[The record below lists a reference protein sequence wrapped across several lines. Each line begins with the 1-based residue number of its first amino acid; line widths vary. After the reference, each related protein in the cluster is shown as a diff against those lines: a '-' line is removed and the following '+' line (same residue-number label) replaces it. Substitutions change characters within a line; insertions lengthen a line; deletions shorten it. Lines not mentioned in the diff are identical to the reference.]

1 MDNLKAAVDSIITL
15 IEGDAV
21 VIIVW

>member
-15 IEGDAV
+15 IAGDAV
-21 VIIVW
+21 DMITW